1 MAVFWRIATD
11 TPSYEAIDL
20 LGAGAQ
26 KVGGRWNRVGT
37 PMLYASGSIALAVLE
52 TFVHL
57 DAGLP
62 LPLNRYLV
70 RLELADR
77 LWRSRAVFDASTLVG
92 WDAEPAGKVSLD
104 WGNAW
109 AKSGNSLAAQ
119 VPSVI
124 VPEESNVLLNPRH
137 TDINKV
143 TASKLRRWTYDS
155 RLGAQYG

>member
-20 LGAGAQ
+20 SGAGAQ
-26 KVGGRWNRVGT
+26 KVGGRWNRMGT
-37 PMLYASGSIALAVLE
+37 PMMYASGSIALAVLE

-70 RLELADR
+70 RLEFPDR
-77 LWRSRAVFDASTLVG
+77 LWRSRAVFDTIKLVG

-109 AKSGNSLAAQ
+109 AKSGIGLVAQ

-124 VPEESNVLLNPRH
+124 VPEESNVMINPRH
-137 TDINKV
+137 GDINKV
-143 TASKLRRWTYDS
+143 TVTKLRRWTYDS
-155 RLGAQYG
+155 RLGALY